1 MQTSF
6 FMAALLA
13 AVVPAFAY
21 EVGTGSCC
29 IAQLKACHEQG
40 ADACIWTN
48 AAICVNNPKNSVPID
63 ETCNEQCPTASVK
76 TPDGFVYK
84 FQKHAVGQRLS
95 GRGSMGCIDEYE
107 ERVAMGISRLSI

>member
-1 MQTSF
+1 MQSSF
-6 FMAALLA
+6 FLAALLA

-29 IAQLKACHEQG
+29 TAQLKACHEQG

-76 TPDGFVYK
+76 TPDGFIYK
-84 FQKHAVGQRLS
+84 FQKHNAPAGTCVCSNTNPNVGKYCY
-95 GRGSMGCIDEYE
+95 GRKRGQF
-107 ERVAMGISRLSI
+107 